1 MWPQGNYLR
10 ESEREER
17 EHVRE
22 SSEQLSVF
30 IQLFIRCIFR
40 GKKKK
45 ENPCEEV
52 GLSIFIYQWLKTP

>member
-30 IQLFIRCIFR
+30 I
-40 GKKKK
+40 
-45 ENPCEEV
+45 
-52 GLSIFIYQWLKTP
+52 